1 MFLRFL
7 NNHVLNDWMLGIL
20 VLFIALW
27 GIALDVLSVGDRQ
40 IAADQPRLEQ
50 VALTDHGK

>member
-40 IAADQPRLEQ
+40 IAAERPRLEQ

>member
-7 NNHVLNDWMLGIL
+7 NNVVLNDWMLGIL

-27 GIALDVLSVGDRQ
+27 GAVLDVKSMDNPQ
-40 IAADQPRLEQ
+40 IAAAKLQLEQ
-50 VALTDHGK
+50 VALTTKAN